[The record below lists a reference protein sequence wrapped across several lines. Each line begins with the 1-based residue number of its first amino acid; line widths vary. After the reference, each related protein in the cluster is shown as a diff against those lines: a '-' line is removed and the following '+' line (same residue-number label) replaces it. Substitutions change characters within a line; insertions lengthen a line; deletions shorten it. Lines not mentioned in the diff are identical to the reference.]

1 MLGFLAFVHDLC
13 VVLRLPDGR
22 TAPPSAAILD
32 SRTRQSTLESGP
44 RAGDDG
50 AKRKRG
56 RKVHMAVDTLA
67 YLWVFHVT
75 AADAQE
81 RTQVE
86 QLAAQVPEGRGM
98 RSRGPLSIGDIPITN
113 LPGCGGA
120 WCAPC
125 SEDTHC
131 G

>member
-13 VVLRLPDGR
+13 VVLQLSDGR

-32 SRTRQSTLESGP
+32 SRTLQSTLESGP

-56 RKVHMAVDTLA
+56 RKVVLSALA
-67 YLWVFHVT
+67 PLW
-75 AADAQE
+75 
-81 RTQVE
+81 
-86 QLAAQVPEGRGM
+86 
-98 RSRGPLSIGDIPITN
+98 
-113 LPGCGGA
+113 
-120 WCAPC
+120 
-125 SEDTHC
+125 SEDVAELVAL

>member
-1 MLGFLAFVHDLC
+1 VLGFLAFVHDLC

-32 SRTRQSTLESGP
+32 SRTRPSTLESGP

-56 RKVHMAVDTLA
+56 CKVHMAVDTLA

-75 AADAQE
+75 AANAQE

-98 RSRGPLSIGDIPITN
+98 RSRWPLSIGDIPITN

-120 WCAPC
+120 WCAPRG
-125 SEDTHC
+125 EDTHC